1 MLWTPLWMHCSGSPH
16 LLPGCQIFIFFYGHL
31 FKFHRAGL
39 FLPDQESSDKG
50 QNFACTEETCTS
62 SVGVSLPH
70 PLLLEAV
77 LSLLV
82 EVFSICLQD
91 GW

>member
-1 MLWTPLWMHCSGSPH
+1 MHCSGSPH
-16 LLPGCQIFIFFYGHL
+16 LYQAVRFSSFFFFFCLL

-39 FLPDQESSDKG
+39 FLADQESSNKG
-50 QNFACTEETCTS
+50 QNFVCMEETCTS
-62 SVGVSLPH
+62 SVGVSLSH